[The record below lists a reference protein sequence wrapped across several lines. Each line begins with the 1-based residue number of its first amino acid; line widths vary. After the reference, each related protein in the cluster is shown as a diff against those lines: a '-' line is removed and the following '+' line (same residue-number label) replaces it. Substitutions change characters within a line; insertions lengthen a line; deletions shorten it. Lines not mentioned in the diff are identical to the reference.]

1 MQYATEFQVEH
12 CIVVGSPC
20 LRFNVQRS
28 TSKIPSLP
36 NPVIDL
42 SAGSG
47 RPGLSRV
54 VRRLG
59 VVEMVHG
66 GRWRGG
72 MKLKGNPLPEPAA
85 MDDPWQFIV
94 HVA

>member
-1 MQYATEFQVEH
+1 M
-12 CIVVGSPC
+12 VGSPC

-28 TSKIPSLP
+28 TSKIPSSP

-42 SAGSG
+42 NAGSG

-59 VVEMVHG
+59 VVEMDHG
-66 GRWRGG
+66 GEMEGRGG
-72 MKLKGNPLPEPAA
+72 MKLKGSPLPEPAA
-85 MDDPWQFIV
+85 MGDP
-94 HVA
+94 